1 MLRLQYT
8 LDLAAAEVQTPIL
21 RLIELVLE
29 VLEPLAEPL
38 LARLNET
45 RGERGRDDYP
55 NRVLWRCL
63 VAFGCLGVR
72 SVMDGLRH
80 LELSPPLCALC
91 GIGGT
96 VGLPSQHA
104 CYRFENRLASQLAL
118 LEEMFAQLVRQL
130 AEILP
135 GFAERLATDSSKLH
149 SLANGQKPAADE
161 DASWKKYEHS
171 YTDEQGQPKKSVI
184 KWFGYKLHLLIDAVY
199 ELPIAALLSTAKDND
214 GPHFEELWKQAK
226 QNLPDLVERA
236 RSNALDTGYDE
247 QKVHRLLWADRV
259 VPLIPLRNQ
268 TLAENKVLLPEC
280 QQVCP
285 RGDALRF
292 DGYETARDAL
302 RYDVPKTC
310 PKRHGAGYCEFA
322 DDCRQKLV
330 RVKLTAENLRH
341 LGPVPRASKQ
351 FDRLYDGRTAVERV
365 NGRLKGPWGLD
376 GLRRRGLRRV
386 SVWALLALLCMNAF
400 ALTMAQAGRLGDVRK
415 TVYSVA
421 G

>member
-1 MLRLQYT
+1 MLPLQYI

-38 LARLNET
+38 LTRLNET
-45 RGERGRDDYP
+45 RGERGRNDYP

-72 SVMDGLRH
+72 SVGDGLRH
-80 LELSPPLCALC
+80 LELSPPLSALC
-91 GIGGT
+91 GIGGP
-96 VGLPSQHA
+96 VGLPSKDA
-104 CYRFENRLASQLAL
+104 CYRFENRLAQQLNL

-149 SLANGQKPAADE
+149 SLANGKKPAADE
-161 DASWKKYEHS
+161 DASWKKYEHQ
-171 YTDEQGQPKKSVI
+171 YQDEQGQPRKAVI

-247 QKVHRLLWADRV
+247 QKVHQLLWADRV

-268 TLAENKVLLPEC
+268 TLAQNKVLLPEG

-376 GLRRRGLRRV
+376 CLRRRGLKRV

-400 ALTMAQAGRLGDVRK
+400 ALTMAQAGRLADVRK
-415 TVYSVA
+415 TVYSAA

>member
-1 MLRLQYT
+1 M
-8 LDLAAAEVQTPIL
+8 
-21 RLIELVLE
+21 
-29 VLEPLAEPL
+29 
-38 LARLNET
+38 
-45 RGERGRDDYP
+45 
-55 NRVLWRCL
+55 
-63 VAFGCLGVR
+63 AFGCLGVQT
-72 SVMDGLRH
+72 VTEGLRY
-80 LELSPPLCALC
+80 LELSPPLRALC
-91 GIGGT
+91 GIGGQ
-96 VGLPSQHA
+96 VGLPKKHA
-104 CYRFENRLASQLAL
+104 CYRFENRLASQFAL

-149 SLANGQKPAADE
+149 SLANGKKPAVDE

-214 GPHFEELWKQAK
+214 GPHFEALWEKAK

-247 QKVHRLLWADRV
+247 QKVHQLLWADRV

-268 TLAENKVLLPEC
+268 TLAENKVLLPEG

-292 DGYETARDAL
+292 DGYETARAAL
-302 RYDVPKTC
+302 RYGVPKTC
-310 PKRHGAGYCEFA
+310 PKRNGAGYCEFA

-351 FDRLYDGRTAVERV
+351 FERLYDGRTAVERV

-376 GLRRRGLRRV
+376 GLRRRGLKRV

-415 TVYSVA
+415 TVYSLA